1 MTPSTGSATVD
12 CPADAVAA
20 GETGSQ
26 ITLPTV
32 TDVCGNTL
40 NPTLTTTPSAVS
52 CEGDMVYVYT
62 YEDCAGNTATYTF
75 TYKIDMPEFT
85 VTPST
90 GSATV
95 DCPADVL
102 AAGEEGSAI
111 TLPTVT
117 DACGNTLIP
126 DLTTEPESV
135 DCEGEMVYVY
145 TYTDCAGNIGTYTF
159 TYTIDDA
166 APVIATIENQ
176 DAVAAGNCQY
186 MIPDLSQV
194 TLDASSDG
202 CSDPIFV
209 KQLPAA
215 EELVNQTSQVQQIPV
230 TVTIKDVCGH
240 ESEATITVIVP
251 AKLSVTAEADPATIV
266 LTNSSTLT
274 ATTANA
280 IGTVTYSWTP
290 SSTLDADNTASVT
303 ATPTS
308 TGLNTYTVSVEDE
321 NGCTATTDV
330 TIEVNRICLII
341 TLDSTK
347 IYDGTPFE
355 VEYYQLYTEG
365 LQEGHYL
372 ASGTVVTNDYVVGEY
387 HCVENNCYAVKDI
400 MPAIQS
406 GFRVK
411 DENNNDVTAQY
422 IPSFDVKLKIVVRP
436 ITITAGSDEKPY
448 DGIALTNSTYETNT
462 GVNVGLAEGDVV
474 NDLTITGSQLCVGE
488 SENEPSDA
496 SFLRTTDENYPAGR
510 DVTFCY
516 VETYVNGILTVTPL
530 ENAITC
536 SGDMTI
542 TLADCETEATVN
554 LEEPTLNVS
563 IADGMYVLTN
573 NLTSNK
579 LGVGEHEVIWTLS
592 YTADCGGGLIS
603 TCTTHVTVNYPP
615 CDSVDYQGHTY
626 PAVRIG
632 SQCWLAENLR
642 NEEDADGNPIAN
654 FRAIN
659 DDESMVEGYG
669 YLYSWY
675 SAVGVEEG
683 VNDAM
688 PTTYTD
694 ECENEYVRGICP
706 ENWGIPSQAD
716 VTALRVAVE
725 DDASLLKDFNPQYWL
740 PGANGVNPN
749 TGFNAHAGG
758 HYNSAAGQFE
768 GRLLYAYFWESDS
781 QPGASEVIS
790 VVISY
795 YCSTPFEIISSKE
808 DLRPVRCVRKV
819 TPGM

>member
-1 MTPSTGSATVD
+1 VTD
-12 CPADAVAA
+12 ECNADAEA
-20 GETGSQ
+20 
-26 ITLPTV
+26 
-32 TDVCGNTL
+32 
-40 NPTLTTTPSAVS
+40 
-52 CEGDMVYVYT
+52 
-62 YEDCAGNTATYTF
+62 
-75 TYKIDMPEFT
+75 T
-85 VTPST
+85 VTP
-90 GSATV
+90 
-95 DCPADVL
+95 
-102 AAGEEGSAI
+102 GEERH
-111 TLPTVT
+111 
-117 DACGNTLIP
+117 
-126 DLTTEPESV
+126 
-135 DCEGEMVYVY
+135 EGCAYTQTWMATYKNGCDMEADTVYV
-145 TYTDCAGNIGTYTF
+145 TYTWTE
-159 TYTIDDA
+159 DDA
-166 APVIATIENQ
+166 APVISAIENQ

-209 KQLPAA
+209 SQVPAA
-215 EELVNQTSQVQQIPV
+215 EELVDQTSQEQQIPV

-240 ESEATITVIVP
+240 ESQTTITVIVP
-251 AKLSVTAEADPATIV
+251 AKLSVSAEADPATIV

-290 SSTLDADNTASVT
+290 SSSLDADNTASVT

-372 ASGTVVTNDYVVGEY
+372 ASGTVVTEDYVVGEY
-387 HCVENNCYAVKDI
+387 HCIENNCYAVKDI
-400 MPAIQS
+400 MAAIQS

-615 CDSVDYQGHTY
+615 CDPVDYQGHTY

-675 SAVGVEEG
+675 SAVGVEESN
-683 VNDAM
+683 NDAM

-740 PGANGVNPN
+740 PGANGTYPN
-749 TGFNAHAGG
+749 TNFNAHASG